1 MRNKSRVEVRETA
14 LDGSSDLLHLSS
26 RDMRERSKS
35 AVSVDREPGRE
46 LVLIVVIVRV
56 HQRKLSCS
64 ASGSREHDAEQA
76 GLPVESAGQPGLS
89 GTPSLVQTLLSP
101 PPQPPLHHLPLH
113 HALLEVP
120 AGLHVLLSLLQPQV
134 QSVETAA
141 EQDQRDEDCQQLCWV
156 LHRLEIKS
164 SY

>member
-56 HQRKLSCS
+56 HQRK
-64 ASGSREHDAEQA
+64 
-76 GLPVESAGQPGLS
+76 
-89 GTPSLVQTLLSP
+89 
-101 PPQPPLHHLPLH
+101 
-113 HALLEVP
+113 
-120 AGLHVLLSLLQPQV
+120 
-134 QSVETAA
+134 
-141 EQDQRDEDCQQLCWV
+141 
-156 LHRLEIKS
+156 
-164 SY
+164 